1 MRLPRLSAK
10 VYLTVFVI
18 TMLGIYSFFHYQL
31 YNEVQSLQSQ
41 VDAKTKTLAKK
52 ELQREILSSI
62 DRINRNLDLI
72 TYWSDVYKQLTTG
85 HTLEFQNWYR
95 KNLLNSRFWQQN
107 DLQLQLYN
115 ERGQVLLSN
124 PVADKSSNILPTS
137 IPKHPLYFDIKNNEL
152 VLVQFKPIYQP
163 DTDNIIGY
171 AGLAVRF
178 LPELHGDKHFTHIG
192 RHTLKLNTSN
202 TATTFTPD
210 QLYKHLTYKVLSN
223 PMNDYLWELIQHFL
237 VQIVILS
244 LLIYFTFIILFA
256 NFIVRP
262 LHQITSYIEQ
272 LKNNPNKLASPLNKH
287 YILKEFERLKDA
299 IFHYHKQ
306 IISANIEIEEQ
317 RQIAHEQARVDA
329 LSLVMNRR
337 AFEENW
343 HTLTQNYPK
352 NPRNIAF
359 LLFDCDFFKAINDTY
374 GHEVG
379 DEIIRISASTIKRA
393 LPLDADLYRLGGDE
407 FAAIIKDRSPDDSIK
422 IAEKCYE
429 AISKFDFE
437 QLLGINEKVV
447 FSIGVSI
454 VTPDIANEIY
464 LMNRQADIA
473 LYRAKKSLQK
483 KISIYEHETESEEA
497 ILLSKS
503 HINAIVE
510 GLQCNNALQMH
521 GQTILSIEDENTSYQ
536 EALVR
541 IKDGDT
547 LILPVEILK
556 VVHHRHLEIDLDQCV
571 LSTLLTL
578 LTQNKIP
585 KGTGL
590 SINISVQTLLQGNLP
605 SLLGPF
611 RRFLP
616 EHKLVVEILE
626 STLITNIDQVTEMLN
641 TIRSQGFKVALDD
654 FGSGY
659 SSIKY
664 LSWMP
669 VDIVKFDMTLTR
681 GLLSDVKTK
690 NIIEKTAAM
699 IRSAGYDLV
708 MEGIE
713 TEEMKEAAIAAGAT
727 HLQGYLF
734 DKPSPLDQDK

>member
-1 MRLPRLSAK
+1 MKLPLLTAK
-10 VYLTVFVI
+10 VYLAVFVL
-18 TMLGIYSFFHYQL
+18 TMLGIYSFFHFQL
-31 YNEVQSLQSQ
+31 YSETESLRSLAQI
-41 VDAKTKTLAKK
+41 KTEALAKK
-52 ELQREILSSI
+52 ELQHEIVISI
-62 DRINRNLDLI
+62 DRINQSLDQI
-72 TYWSDVYKQLTTG
+72 TYWDDLYQQLTHRDG
-85 HTLEFQNWYR
+85 FQIWYR
-95 KNLLNSRFWQQN
+95 KTLKTSRLWRKN
-107 DLQLQLYN
+107 YLQLQLYN
-115 ERGQVLLSN
+115 ENGHL
-124 PVADKSSNILPTS
+124 VAASPDTDLKPLPNT
-137 IPKHPLYFDIKNNEL
+137 IPNHPLYFLIWHGKL
-152 VLVQFKPIYQP
+152 VLIQFKPIYKP
-163 DTDNIIGY
+163 YTKIITGY
-171 AGLAVRF
+171 TGLATDF
-178 LPELHGDKHFTHIG
+178 LPELNADEHLTHIKRG
-192 RHTLKLNTSN
+192 TLKLNLTKNLS
-202 TATTFTPD
+202 TFLAADLPHYVSY
-210 QLYKHLTYKVLSN
+210 QIPLN
-223 PMNDYLWELIQHFL
+223 PMNEYLWGLIQNFL
-237 VQIVILS
+237 IQVAILG
-244 LLIYFTFIILFA
+244 LLISLMFVILFA
-256 NFIVRP
+256 HFIMRP
-262 LHQITSYIEQ
+262 LHQMTGYIER
-272 LKNNPNKLASPLNKH
+272 LKNSPNKLESPLNKR

-299 IFHYHKQ
+299 IYHYHKQ
-306 IISANIEIEEQ
+306 IVSANIEIEEQ

-329 LSLVMNRR
+329 LSHVMNRR

-343 HTLTQNYPK
+343 LKIIQNYPK

-407 FAAIIKDRSPDDSIK
+407 FAAIVKDRSPEESIK

-429 AISKFDFE
+429 AISKFNFE

-447 FSIGVSI
+447 FSIGISI
-454 VTPDIANEIY
+454 VTPDIANEVY

-483 KISIYEHETESEEA
+483 KISVYEHEAEFEEA
-497 ILLSKS
+497 VLLSKKYV
-503 HINAIVE
+503 NAIVE
-510 GLQCNNALQMH
+510 SLQCNNSLQIY
-521 GQTILSIEDENTSYQ
+521 GQSIVSLTAENASYK

-541 IKDGDT
+541 IKADDT
-547 LILPVEILK
+547 LIQPVEILK
-556 VVHHRHLEIDLDQCV
+556 VVHHRNLEIELDQCV
-571 LSTLLTL
+571 LSTILTL

-585 KGTGL
+585 SGMGL

-605 SLLGPF
+605 SLLVPF
-611 RRFLP
+611 KRFLP
-616 EHKLVVEILE
+616 EHKLVIEILE
-626 STLITNIDQVTEMLN
+626 STLITNIDQVTETLN
-641 TIRSQGFKVALDD
+641 SIRSQGFKVALDD

-681 GLLSDVKTK
+681 GLLSDDKTK

-713 TEEMKEAAIAAGAT
+713 TEEMKQAAIAAGAT

-734 DKPSPLDQDK
+734 DKPSPLSQD